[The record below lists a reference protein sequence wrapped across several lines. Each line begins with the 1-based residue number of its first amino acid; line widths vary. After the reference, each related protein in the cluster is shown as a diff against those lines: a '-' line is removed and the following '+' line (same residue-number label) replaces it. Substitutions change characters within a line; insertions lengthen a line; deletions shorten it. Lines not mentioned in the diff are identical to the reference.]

1 MELQRDEQVRAFRD
15 TLLSALRGQAGGRS
29 GDRPASFQV
38 FVNQE
43 SVGILD
49 GRREDASRI
58 SVSRERTIH
67 SVEIRSESGDLVG
80 GVCMQEFDRKAA
92 QFRIGRSALDVNV
105 HNRPDGGMACVM
117 LRAASPAWSRIPA
130 WLAAAVAYLGAS
142 FAPSPSHA
150 QRTMLWSRTGA
161 VAQVVLAGAV
171 LFLVAERIT
180 GDVSGTKYTMSEEVL
195 ARQERMLTALM
206 RVQAE
211 VKRTLQVQ
219 LSDAAADRVQLHDQI
234 QRMTAANE
242 TFSREITQL
251 QTRVIVTETKLAN
264 QVHPFKFWVSF
275 QDGTSQERIDQWV
288 KEIRGRKGP
297 TNAGWYPVEVNL
309 PKPQTSNELLESLK
323 KTKIVKAITTS
334 LNTRP
339 MPR

>member
-1 MELQRDEQVRAFRD
+1 MELQRDEQIRVYRD
-15 TLLSALRGQAGGRS
+15 TLLSALRGQAGARG
-29 GDRPASFQV
+29 GDRSASFQV
-38 FVNQE
+38 FVDQE

-49 GRREDASRI
+49 GRRDDASRI
-58 SVSRERTIH
+58 SVGRERTIH
-67 SVEIRSESGDLVG
+67 TVEIRSESGGLVG
-80 GVCMQEFDRKAA
+80 GLCMQELDRKTA
-92 QFRIGRSALDVNV
+92 QFRIGRSTLDISV
-105 HNRPDGGMACVM
+105 HNRPDGGMACVA
-117 LRAASPAWSRIPA
+117 LRAVSPAWTRIPA
-130 WLAAAVAYLGAS
+130 WLTAVAAYLGGS
-142 FAPSPSHA
+142 FAPAPSHA
-150 QRTMLWSRTGA
+150 QRAMLWSRTGA
-161 VAQVVLAGAV
+161 MAQVVLAGAV

-180 GDVSGTKYTMSEEVL
+180 GDVPGMKYTMSEEVL

-219 LSDAAADRVQLHDQI
+219 LSDAAADRAQLHDQI

-242 TFSREITQL
+242 AFSREITQL
-251 QTRVIVTETKLAN
+251 QTRAVVTETKLAS
-264 QVHPFKFWVSF
+264 QAHPFKFWVSF

-334 LNTRP
+334 LNTMP